1 MYILSREEDK
11 TIIKHVDALL
21 KLLAAMTNDNRYE
34 KILAEAEGRAE
45 LIISMLISGKTPE
58 QIAEFCKYRIKNMLT
73 T

>member
-1 MYILSREEDK
+1 MYIIAREEDK
-11 TIIKHVDALL
+11 TTIKHVDALL

-58 QIAEFCKYRIKNMLT
+58 QIADFCNIE
-73 T
+73 